1 MLFGNKVRETRVKK
15 GLLLREVAAKLRI
28 DTATISKIELGS
40 RNASKEQVKSLSK
53 ILDIDYNE
61 LHNLWLG
68 SKIYQLL
75 EDEQGA
81 FEALKVA
88 EENIKYER
96 NIIEK

>member
-15 GLLLREVAAKLRI
+15 GLLLREVAAKLKI

-40 RNASKEQVKSLSK
+40 RNASRDQVKSLSK

-61 LHNLWLG
+61 LNNLWLG
-68 SKIYQLL
+68 SKIYRLL
-75 EDEQGA
+75 EDEHGA
-81 FEALKVA
+81 IEALKVA